1 MGSSS
6 STPSEMDDPKT
17 YRSALQASP
26 SPSPTPPT
34 ASNTE
39 EEGAPALRKA
49 KRRRSHNPSQPL
61 YPSSSDHEQDAN
73 DDQLQSSDSDT
84 PPATPTTFAA
94 QARDIS
100 NNSPSN
106 DHRRLSSLCLDI
118 RDAAETRGTNGDIR
132 SACKWLLNREG
143 VPQRLRGILWE
154 QLLRGRKEDGE
165 GEGSSGED
173 GDDECS
179 DEECG
184 SLDGGIVDGVK
195 RARVMGVWRRTSA
208 DPEVVGRLC
217 RAALERAEESNDAG
231 LQMFRGEMVG
241 LTATVSPPTRGVPL
255 LPTPEEDV
263 EMEDVAIENG
273 VVEERFDAFVAK
285 ELGRKHDMLKQLRAM
300 AMEGP
305 TFDTF
310 DPMCTCAAK
319 CHCIYGASERRISRP
334 AANGLTIRAG
344 AAGLA
349 PTDGL
354 SPASG
359 PNERSLGWYDRKVSF
374 KGKMPEG
381 KRDSIRPKGDD
392 MAKGSDETSP
402 RSSPDAQSK
411 EGLQRESEA
420 ITSSHSPAYKR

>member
-1 MGSSS
+1 
-6 STPSEMDDPKT
+6 MDTPKT
-17 YRSALQASP
+17 RRSALQASP

-34 ASNTE
+34 PINSD
-39 EEGAPALRKA
+39 EEGVPALRRA
-49 KRRRSHNPSQPL
+49 KGRRSHTLDQPL
-61 YPSSSDHEQDAN
+61 HPSSSSSDHVRDAN
-73 DDQLQSSDSDT
+73 DDPDSDT

-165 GEGSSGED
+165 REGSSGED

-208 DPEVVGRLC
+208 DPEVVGRLR
-217 RAALERAEESNDAG
+217 RAALERAEESDTR
-231 LQMFRGEMVG
+231 LQIFRGELAG
-241 LTATVSPPTRGVPL
+241 LTATVSPPTKGVPL

-285 ELGRKHDMLKQLRAM
+285 ELGTKHDMLKQLRAM
-300 AMEGP
+300 AMEEP

-319 CHCIYGASERRISRP
+319 CHCIYGASESRISRP

-349 PTDGL
+349 PTDSL

-381 KRDSIRPKGDD
+381 KRDSIRPREYDVP
-392 MAKGSDETSP
+392 KGSDETSP
-402 RSSPDAQSK
+402 CSSPDAQSK

-420 ITSSHSPAYKR
+420 IMASHSSAYKR